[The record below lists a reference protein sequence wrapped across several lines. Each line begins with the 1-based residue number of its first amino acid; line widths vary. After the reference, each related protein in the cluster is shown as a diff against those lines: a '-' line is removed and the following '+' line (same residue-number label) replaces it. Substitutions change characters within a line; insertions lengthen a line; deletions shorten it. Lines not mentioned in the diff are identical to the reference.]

1 MRWNNKPD
9 SGSVGVEE
17 MQTVDKT
24 YNSVIDS
31 TQSSVDDL
39 SDSSMNSCSGVEANQ
54 SEIDGRSC

>member
-1 MRWNNKPD
+1 
-9 SGSVGVEE
+9 

-39 SDSSMNSCSGVEANQ
+39 SDSMNSCSGVEANQ